1 MAKKA
6 ISSVLCIIMLLCVLL
21 GCSHQRMDTQTNQN
35 GVCSVTTTV
44 IIEKEVYKHLM
55 SMGSDP
61 FEGKSV
67 SEYQHSGITYVSCAE
82 TWEYKSLEDMKNG
95 LLNMVY
101 ETQLVEKLSNLK
113 VEDAPVPKEGG
124 DIGGAPDALVAKD
137 KIQEESFA
145 PNIPVEDT
153 HIFSSVNIEK
163 SSGIF
168 YSSYTFVAVLNP
180 QNGDSLNCDLNE
192 TLKVTLTVEMPT
204 EITSSKGGAVEGN
217 KIIFDIAD
225 STESQELAATCEE
238 NNTNLVIGIVI
249 GLVALVVGAVCLV
262 KFKK

>member
-21 GCSHQRMDTQTNQN
+21 GCSHQRTDTQANQK

-44 IIEKEVYKHLM
+44 SIEKEVYKHLM
-55 SMGSDP
+55 SMGSNP

-67 SEYQHSGITYVSCAE
+67 SEYQHSGNTYVSCAE

-101 ETQLVEKLSNLK
+101 ETRLVEKLSNLK
-113 VEDAPVPKEGG
+113 VEDAPVPKEGC
-124 DIGGAPDALVAKD
+124 DIGGAPDAMAANNEIKED
-137 KIQEESFA
+137 SFA
-145 PNIPVEDT
+145 PNTPIEDT

-163 SSGIF
+163 SCGIF
-168 YSSYTFVAVLNP
+168 YSSYTFVAVLNSL
-180 QNGDSLNCDLNE
+180 NGDGLNCDLNE
-192 TLKVTLTVEMPT
+192 ILKVTLTVEMPT
-204 EITSSKGGAVEGN
+204 EITSSKGGTVVGN

-249 GLVALVVGAVCLV
+249 GLVVLVVGAVCLV